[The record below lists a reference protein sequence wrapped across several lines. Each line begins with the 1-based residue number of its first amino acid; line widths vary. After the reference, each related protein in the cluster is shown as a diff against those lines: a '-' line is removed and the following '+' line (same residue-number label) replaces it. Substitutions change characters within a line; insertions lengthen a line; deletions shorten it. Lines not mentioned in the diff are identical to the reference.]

1 MQRKLNI
8 DVKKFDNVHYKLGHV
23 EGFSYAD
30 GEIVALVHASRR
42 ELDVTCETCS
52 LSHCVF
58 STSLNNCT
66 INGRTLEMKMYHLNP
81 QTSYV

>member
-30 GEIVALVHASRR
+30 GEIVVLVNASRR
-42 ELDVTCETCS
+42 EREGTYETCR
-52 LSHCVF
+52 LSHCVS
-58 STSLNNCT
+58 STAFN
-66 INGRTLEMKMYHLNP
+66 
-81 QTSYV
+81 

>member
-8 DVKKFDNVHYKLGHV
+8 YVEKFDNVHYKLGHV

-30 GEIVALVHASRR
+30 GEIVGLVQVSRR
-42 ELDVTCETCS
+42 ERDGTHETCS

-58 STSLNNCT
+58 STAL
-66 INGRTLEMKMYHLNP
+66 H
-81 QTSYV
+81 